1 MESITVSPSSITSAP
16 AAIESTVT
24 TTEVIE
30 LDTKSQGS
38 VPSLHNLQHSPP
50 LLSHAES
57 ADDVNNDHQGPQATC
72 STGSVIDLHL
82 EVEDSLQNNM
92 SVAPIKRIRNVKR
105 PVGAK
110 IPAATPRIM

>member
-1 MESITVSPSSITSAP
+1 LESITVSPSSVTSAP

-24 TTEVIE
+24 TTEVIG

-38 VPSLHNLQHSPP
+38 VPSLRNLQHSPP
-50 LLSHAES
+50 LLSHVES
-57 ADDVNNDHQGPQATC
+57 ADDVNNDRQGPQAKF

-82 EVEDSLQNNM
+82 EVEDSLQSSM
-92 SVAPIKRIRNVKR
+92 SVAPIKRTRNVKR

-110 IPAATPRIM
+110 IPATTSRIM

>member
-1 MESITVSPSSITSAP
+1 MESITVSPSSTTSAP
-16 AAIESTVT
+16 AVIESTVA

-30 LDTKSQGS
+30 PDTKNQGS
-38 VPSLHNLQHSPP
+38 VPSLHNLQHGPP

-57 ADDVNNDHQGPQATC
+57 ADDVNNDHQRPLATC

-82 EVEDSLQNNM
+82 EVDDSLQNNM
-92 SVAPIKRIRNVKR
+92 AVAPIKRTRNVKC

-110 IPAATPRIM
+110 IPATTPRIM